1 VHGAFKGT
9 LLGALNVFVI
19 AIGMAGVEAQPNIAM
34 LVIIFGGLPGVLA
47 GTLLG
52 TLAHV
57 IDDAPVPLRIGVLAV
72 PALGVVFGLAH
83 EFRMQDLAMVS
94 CIPTVVAALILE
106 RWTRKVEAPPVPIAR
121 ANRG

>member
-1 VHGAFKGT
+1 MHGAFKGT
-9 LLGALNVFVI
+9 LLGALNVIVI
-19 AIGMAGVEAQPNIAM
+19 ALGMAGVESQANIAM

-57 IDDAPVPLRIGVLAV
+57 MDDAPVPLRIGVLTV

-106 RWTRKVEAPPVPIAR
+106 RWTRKIEAPPVPVAR
-121 ANRG
+121 ATR

>member
-1 VHGAFKGT
+1 MHGAFKGT

-19 AIGMAGVEAQPNIAM
+19 SLGIAGVEGQPNIAM
-34 LVIIFGGLPGVLA
+34 LVIIFGGLPGVVA

-52 TLAHV
+52 ALAHV
-57 IDDAPVPLRIGVLAV
+57 MDDAPVPLRIGVLSV

-106 RWTRKVEAPPVPIAR
+106 RWTRKVEAPLVPVAR
-121 ANRG
+121 ARS